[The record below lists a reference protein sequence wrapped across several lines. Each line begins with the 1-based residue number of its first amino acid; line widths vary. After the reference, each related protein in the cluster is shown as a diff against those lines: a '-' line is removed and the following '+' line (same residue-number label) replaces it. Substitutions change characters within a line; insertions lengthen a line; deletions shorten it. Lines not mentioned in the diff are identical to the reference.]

1 MSALPNF
8 KSSPV
13 RITDTQT
20 HTVRRY
26 LGDPHD
32 LLDKMIAER
41 RTGMLL
47 IQISQGSI
55 FKLTFDTRIREAAR
69 ELEVAT

>member
-8 KSSPV
+8 KSVPV
-13 RITDTQT
+13 RITDTQN

-26 LGDPHD
+26 DGDPHD

-47 IQISQGSI
+47 IQISQGTI
-55 FKLTFDTRIREAAR
+55 FKQLFDTRVKDVDSAP
-69 ELEVAT
+69 